1 MQVYFLLPCFC
12 YIFIIAVIEKEIEI
26 VETKKIEAKN
36 KHRLSQKFNK
46 AIHNKIIENRW
57 LSDESINLAQTVLF
71 KTSLS
76 LVVLKMQPLVH

>member
-57 LSDESINLAQTVLF
+57 LSDESINLAQTILF

-76 LVVLKMQPLVH
+76 LVVLKMQLLVH

>member
-26 VETKKIEAKN
+26 VETKKIDAKN

>member
-12 YIFIIAVIEKEIEI
+12 YIFIFAVIEKEIEI

-57 LSDESINLAQTVLF
+57 LSDKSINLAQTMLF

>member
-12 YIFIIAVIEKEIEI
+12 YIFIITVIEKEIEI

-57 LSDESINLAQTVLF
+57 LSDESINLAQTILF

>member
-1 MQVYFLLPCFC
+1 MQVYFRLPCFC

-57 LSDESINLAQTVLF
+57 LSDESINLAQTILF

>member
-57 LSDESINLAQTVLF
+57 LSDESINLAQTILF

-76 LVVLKMQPLVH
+76 LVVLKMQP

>member
-12 YIFIIAVIEKEIEI
+12 YIFIITVIEKEIEI

-36 KHRLSQKFNK
+36 KHRLSQKFNT

-57 LSDESINLAQTVLF
+57 LSDESINLAQTILF

>member
-36 KHRLSQKFNK
+36 KHRSES
-46 AIHNKIIENRW
+46 KI
-57 LSDESINLAQTVLF
+57 
-71 KTSLS
+71 
-76 LVVLKMQPLVH
+76 

>member
-57 LSDESINLAQTVLF
+57 LSDESINLAQTILF

>member
-1 MQVYFLLPCFC
+1 MQVYFLLPCLC

-26 VETKKIEAKN
+26 VETKKIDAKN

-57 LSDESINLAQTVLF
+57 LSDESINLAQTILF